1 MNLLLRLRQ
10 LILQSEFNAW
20 WLIVLT
26 LVLGLAAKPSSNL
39 LAQITVPSYVTATAS
54 RDGIGKVFMGREI
67 AHVMG
72 HQAADWLERPE
83 RFREERPDLLITE
96 LDIKAGMTVA
106 DVGVG
111 TGYHVERIAPLVGK
125 QGRVMAVDIQPEML
139 TLLDKRL
146 KRLGINN
153 VVAVLGTI
161 RDPKLAVNSID
172 LIMMVDVYH
181 EFDHPAEMLTK
192 MVAALKPGGRLAFIE
207 FRAEDTQVPIKE
219 LHKMSEAQIRKEASA
234 FGLTWVKTGSTL
246 PWQHVVIFKKP

>member
-1 MNLLLRLRQ
+1 MARVLFLS
-10 LILQSEFNAW
+10 LI
-20 WLIVLT
+20 
-26 LVLGLAAKPSSNL
+26 AALWSPVI
-39 LAQITVPSYVTATAS
+39 AQTTVPAYSTAPAS
-54 RDGIGKVFMGREI
+54 RDGIGKIFMGREI

-106 DVGVG
+106 DVGAG

-139 TLLDKRL
+139 SMLDKRL
-146 KRLGINN
+146 KRLGISN
-153 VVAVLGTI
+153 VVPVLGTI

-207 FRAEDTQVPIKE
+207 FRAEDAQVPIKE

-234 FGLTWVKTGSTL
+234 FGLTWVKTGTTL
-246 PWQHVVIFKKP
+246 PWQHVVVFKKP